1 VTETPEIIYLIPG
14 ETWDSPEGLCWCE
27 HPAPGEGMDPAE
39 AVKYVRADVHQ
50 ELVAEARTEK
60 DSAMDAETV
69 AWGELE
75 RVRSLL
81 SELFLAFPPVQSKE
95 HCDLMKRVSREI
107 GGEK

>member
-1 VTETPEIIYLIPG
+1 MKQPPETIYLIPG
-14 ETWDSPEGLCWCE
+14 EDIDGQLGWLWCDD
-27 HPAPGEGMDPAE
+27 PAPGEGMDPAE